1 MIAFA
6 SAWEIS
12 NQGCQFDTRKDRH
25 VILAYMDESGEAHY
39 GAKMEQRP
47 HFLRSC
53 VIVREN
59 QLVDV
64 EASVREVCNG
74 FPVCSKT
81 GNKCRFHAKDVYW
94 GTGDW
99 EQYKG
104 DLEVRIGAL
113 INMFYVL
120 KNHGLYVTFG
130 HIHKPRVFK
139 RYASPLEPAP
149 LTFVQCGH
157 IVERW
162 MARFAPDQRWLPII
176 GTSQYDKDVREVFSS
191 CRKTGSPIRRDKIRW
206 KRVCDVMS
214 ITSPEDSDIFLLS
227 DLCAF
232 IFSRK
237 MQEKDDWEGQLC
249 ELLEGQLYDPWT
261 FRPGW

>member
-1 MIAFA
+1 M
-6 SAWEIS
+6 S
-12 NQGCQFDTRKDRH
+12 FDKAQDRH

-39 GAKMEQRP
+39 GKKMDQRP

-59 QLVDV
+59 QLADV
-64 EASVREVCNG
+64 EAAVRKVCEG
-74 FPVCSKT
+74 FPDCQKT
-81 GNKCRFHAKDVYW
+81 WTKCRFHAKDVYW

-99 EQYKG
+99 EEYK
-104 DLEVRIGAL
+104 DCNEVRIGAL
-113 INMFYVL
+113 IEMFYVL

-130 HIHKPRVFK
+130 HVHKPKVF
-139 RYASPLEPAP
+139 RQYAFPLEPAP

-162 MARFAPDQRWLPII
+162 MARFAPDQRWLPIV
-176 GTSQYDKDVREVFSS
+176 GTSQHDRDVKEVFST
-191 CRKTGSPIRRDKIRW
+191 CRITGSPIKRSRIKW

-232 IFSRK
+232 ICSRK
-237 MQEKDDWEGQLC
+237 MQGKADWEGQLY
-249 ELLEGQLYDPWT
+249 ELFEGQLYDPWT
-261 FRPGW
+261 FKPGW